1 MGFLIKF
8 SWNADFDD
16 LISKHVELSFFVPLI
31 MGHGGNTGS
40 QATCAV
46 IRALALRQVSFRNL
60 FSVVAKEAAA
70 GTIMGALLGSAIFV
84 LSMLTH
90 SVSPEVGLVVAVSM
104 PVNGMDQTIT
114 FKGGGIMVL

>member
-1 MGFLIKF
+1 MQGLTRCTH
-8 SWNADFDD
+8 ADFDD

-46 IRALALRQVSFRNL
+46 IRALALHQVSFRNL
-60 FSVVAKEAAA
+60 ASVVAKEAAA
-70 GTIMGALLGSAIFV
+70 GAIMGALLGTSIFA

-104 PVNGMDQTIT
+104 PVWA
-114 FKGGGIMVL
+114 KPV